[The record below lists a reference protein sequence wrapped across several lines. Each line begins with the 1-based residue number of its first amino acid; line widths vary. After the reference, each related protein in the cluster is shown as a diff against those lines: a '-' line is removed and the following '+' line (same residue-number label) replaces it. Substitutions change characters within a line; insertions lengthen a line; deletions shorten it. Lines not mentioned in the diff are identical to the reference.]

1 MKRVIIFC
9 LFSGSIAAFL
19 FSQSNRP
26 PASSQSATVA
36 PPSPVTPSA
45 VSPGTISP
53 TAASSFENSQNRASQ
68 VEPQAQAR
76 ILDQYGKLPLSFE
89 ANHGQSDPQV
99 KFLSRTSD
107 YSLFLTS
114 DEAVMTLPGKQAKK
128 TAQQPAFKR
137 ATSSPAEKRLAA
149 SADRTP
155 GAVLRMKLRHTNPA
169 AKVAGVDELP
179 GTSNY
184 FTGNDPAKWRTNVPT
199 YAKVKYQQIYSG
211 IDLVYY
217 GNQRQLEYDFIVA
230 PGADPHRIA
239 FDVRGAKQIRQNAQ
253 GDLILILKTSEEEIR
268 WHKPVV
274 YQEKQGARHEIAAHY
289 SITNTNRVG
298 FELAKYDATRPL
310 YIDPLIY
317 STYLGGSGYESGS
330 GIAVDSG
337 GNAYVT
343 GNTYSPDFPVTS
355 GAFQTTRMGD
365 NDVFVTKFNPTGS
378 ALVYSTYLGGSGYAD
393 GGGDIAA
400 GIAVDGSG
408 NAYVIGTTVPPTS
421 RPQPVRFKP
430 SAAAAAIVA
439 VVTVS

>member
-1 MKRVIIFC
+1 
-9 LFSGSIAAFL
+9 
-19 FSQSNRP
+19 
-26 PASSQSATVA
+26 
-36 PPSPVTPSA
+36 
-45 VSPGTISP
+45 
-53 TAASSFENSQNRASQ
+53 
-68 VEPQAQAR
+68 
-76 ILDQYGKLPLSFE
+76 
-89 ANHGQSDPQV
+89 
-99 KFLSRTSD
+99 
-107 YSLFLTS
+107 
-114 DEAVMTLPGKQAKK
+114 
-128 TAQQPAFKR
+128 
-137 ATSSPAEKRLAA
+137 
-149 SADRTP
+149 
-155 GAVLRMKLRHTNPA
+155 MKLRHTNPA

-317 STYLGGSGYESGS
+317 STYLGGSGHESGS

-337 GNAYVT
+337 EML
-343 GNTYSPDFPVTS
+343 TS
-355 GAFQTTRMGD
+355 RAIR
-365 NDVFVTKFNPTGS
+365 
-378 ALVYSTYLGGSGYAD
+378 
-393 GGGDIAA
+393 IH
-400 GIAVDGSG
+400 
-408 NAYVIGTTVPPTS
+408 PTS
-421 RPQPVRFKP
+421 RSRPVHSRRP
-430 SAAAAAIVA
+430 GWEITMS
-439 VVTVS
+439 S